1 MGNLEAHI
9 QALPRQRVKDNR
21 WNGWKMEREEGNP
34 QCLACSFLRSLI
46 TLAAFLLQPPNDS
59 TTTRWKRFLLD
70 GSHRHANDIYAPLP
84 QKRAW
89 HWVTAAL
96 LMVSCWT
103 GDTTITSRAADRL
116 LFQQGRKISAERLLE
131 QGKREG
137 ASLGAKT
144 VEWARGKMT
153 SRRLS
158 CRWIMSPLPL
168 QVTRWSPMQSAPVS
182 QTGQDKRSITICKPT
197 HYLKQRRNSQSIRCK
212 PRFERGTILSQS
224 PAWWIED
231 DKARDLVWT
240 SGAFWRKDSNLDW
253 SIDQLRWHWRTG
265 TSMSLIEA

>member
-1 MGNLEAHI
+1 MKEISAWWQSSPCKRHL
-9 QALPRQRVKDNR
+9 
-21 WNGWKMEREEGNP
+21 
-34 QCLACSFLRSLI
+34 CSSA
-46 TLAAFLLQPPNDS
+46 TE
-59 TTTRWKRFLLD
+59 
-70 GSHRHANDIYAPLP
+70 
-84 QKRAW
+84 RAW

-144 VEWARGKMT
+144 AEWARGKMT

-158 CRWIMSPLPL
+158 CRWIMSPLTL
-168 QVTRWSPMQSAPVS
+168 QVTRWSPIQSAPVS

-265 TSMSLIEA
+265 TSMSSIEAQSEWSTAEARRSIASLEWGEGGGLWFKISATRWADFDKELMKAAEA